1 MTTVPRARV
10 LVSRDDLK
18 PKGHE
23 RCCRGF
29 PIAPPAPPP
38 PAAHQADGTGPR
50 ISSREKT
57 CSGREYDLMSST
69 LAFLFL
75 TTCIHP
81 KSTVRRGNEFR
92 EPSSVRASVKLNFS
106 TQKNHSRLTH
116 FLLSK
121 IEIELGSSI
130 GLTDLLPFANR
141 SRKNLLSSWGRTLGT
156 VRSRDDATTRS
167 RGRGC

>member
-57 CSGREYDLMSST
+57 CSGREYDLSST

-121 IEIELGSSI
+121 IEIELGTSI
-130 GLTDLLPFANR
+130 GLTGFHTKLHPKSTR
-141 SRKNLLSSWGRTLGT
+141 
-156 VRSRDDATTRS
+156 VRILTPPRHRHRVNKTS
-167 RGRGC
+167 